1 MAYIHRLYAHLA
13 ALFLM
18 TGGQAGAR
26 LHRPAPQPKPI
37 TEEQRRLFRDNRQLR
52 EFHMKGY
59 KLMAYSK
66 KDALTR
72 LIHMGLVPN
81 KKKKKQ
87 KHLKRA

>member
-13 ALFLM
+13 WLFAA
-18 TGGQAGAR
+18 TQGRVGAR
-26 LHRPAPQPKPI
+26 LYRPTPKPKPI
-37 TEEQRRLFRDNRQLR
+37 TEKQRRLFRDNRQLR

-72 LIHMGLVPN
+72 LIYLGLVPN
-81 KKKKKQ
+81 KKKKK
-87 KHLKRA
+87 HLKRA